1 MPNALVIDLDLG
13 IESGFELLRFWH
25 GNPNVRP
32 IPVIIW
38 TGTGAHEREISDLF
52 GVYRFV
58 PKGDGP
64 QPLLKAL
71 SGVI

>member
-52 GVYRFV
+52 GVTGSFPRETA
-58 PKGDGP
+58 PS
-64 QPLLKAL
+64 L
-71 SGVI
+71 S